1 MKDKLPLIALVGVV
15 GVVFVWALRPA
26 NNDASKELIDNGTNS
41 TNLASIIQPI
51 SESQAAET
59 GVASGRLPVLSPR
72 SSENLSSNKVKDLEA
87 RFKSANE
94 LLSSGQK
101 QKSISELDSLI
112 NDYPS
117 IIEPYLNL
125 ASIYASERRLGEAR
139 AVLLKGFAANPEAG
153 MLFDHLSDV
162 NGALAAHSYKQALD
176 TKASSLAPALTLA
189 RADTVVTQFDQR
201 QQIAYLKQQLSSQQ
215 SDVSANTVQ
224 AQHVK
229 ELEAQIEQFKQSNNA
244 ETESLKSQLDK
255 VNQELADLSR
265 LLTQAQES
273 EREAQARVVRAEQDA
288 SDSVSALSQQLSEKQ
303 GALLSIEE
311 KFEFQ
316 SKVLLKSEQQLRRL
330 EQLEK
335 DNQQLS
341 KDLTQ
346 ALAKNADISAP
357 DVSTPVQ
364 VSPQN
369 QEIEQNSIAIGLVK
383 RWALDWSSQN
393 VEAYVS
399 NYADN
404 YSSSRSLS
412 RAKWLEQRQHRLT
425 NKTFINV
432 QVSDFVVKD
441 LGQQFSVTFRQYYQ
455 SNTVDDTVTKRL
467 IFNKTDDDWSTAKI
481 VNERLVS
488 G

>member
-1 MKDKLPLIALVGVV
+1 
-15 GVVFVWALRPA
+15 
-26 NNDASKELIDNGTNS
+26 
-41 TNLASIIQPI
+41 
-51 SESQAAET
+51 
-59 GVASGRLPVLSPR
+59 
-72 SSENLSSNKVKDLEA
+72 
-87 RFKSANE
+87 
-94 LLSSGQK
+94 
-101 QKSISELDSLI
+101 
-112 NDYPS
+112 
-117 IIEPYLNL
+117 
-125 ASIYASERRLGEAR
+125 
-139 AVLLKGFAANPEAG
+139 
-153 MLFDHLSDV
+153 
-162 NGALAAHSYKQALD
+162 
-176 TKASSLAPALTLA
+176 
-189 RADTVVTQFDQR
+189 
-201 QQIAYLKQQLSSQQ
+201 
-215 SDVSANTVQ
+215 
-224 AQHVK
+224 
-229 ELEAQIEQFKQSNNA
+229 
-244 ETESLKSQLDK
+244 
-255 VNQELADLSR
+255 
-265 LLTQAQES
+265 
-273 EREAQARVVRAEQDA
+273 
-288 SDSVSALSQQLSEKQ
+288 
-303 GALLSIEE
+303 LSIEE